1 MLANWKQNL
10 EISAREKLNIP
21 QTERCIFIAEARYMD
36 QQNETGAESG
46 DDLKSK
52 ITNSLIKIRPSK
64 SKLAKFEQVT
74 QDAQQSAPS
83 QHGSFT
89 TCPLTTCYTSLES

>member
-36 QQNETGAESG
+36 HRNETGAESG

-52 ITNSLIKIRPSK
+52 LTNSSIKIRPSK
-64 SKLAKFEQVT
+64 SKLAKFEQVA
-74 QDAQQSAPS
+74 QDAQLSAPS

-89 TCPLTTCYTSLES
+89 TSPLTTSYTSLES